1 MSITLSLRIFQ
12 DGVSTETIN
21 NEIAIKV
28 RSKNFLRHLMAT
40 GAFARPNRIDRDV
53 FVGKNPE
60 PGVDRT
66 DPPTR
71 FVGVNDVATTQRIDQ
86 QVVRRLGE
94 FGQSLLGTH
103 QGGRRYVQVAVGVEK
118 IGDLAIRN
126 AEAMFEFGGHG
137 QHDGTKGVA
146 RGTDGVGDLLD
157 VARLMPLSATRT
169 EATLD
174 IELRDDWNDR
184 RQVGLIL
191 HVDFRIDQF
200 DVAGWTKSAR
210 NLDDAIDLCW
220 RRRGPEVGLV
230 SLASARLL
238 AAFLEFGTAKDPRL
252 PMRLAVCFVECAA
265 QSLVVFFQACAP
277 ALQTS
282 VFAFEAFAVLLQELD
297 ITIAQPTSTAISGRR
312 QHGGPREN
320 PTREKVDFEVCR
332 RGALPSYAT
341 SQGPK
346 QQFPTNS
353 ICRKLKAR

>member
-1 MSITLSLRIFQ
+1 MWQRRSASISKSYVGLASS
-12 DGVSTETIN
+12 VSRCSART
-21 NEIAIKV
+21 KV
-28 RSKNFLRHLMAT
+28 ADAT
-40 GAFARPNRIDRDV
+40 C
-53 FVGKNPE
+53 KL
-60 PGVDRT
+60 
-66 DPPTR
+66 
-71 FVGVNDVATTQRIDQ
+71 Q
-86 QVVRRLGE
+86 
-94 FGQSLLGTH
+94 
-103 QGGRRYVQVAVGVEK
+103 YVEK

-174 IELRDDWNDR
+174 IELCDDWNDR

-265 QSLVVFFQACAP
+265 
-277 ALQTS
+277 
-282 VFAFEAFAVLLQELD
+282 
-297 ITIAQPTSTAISGRR
+297 
-312 QHGGPREN
+312 
-320 PTREKVDFEVCR
+320 
-332 RGALPSYAT
+332 
-341 SQGPK
+341 
-346 QQFPTNS
+346 
-353 ICRKLKAR
+353 